1 VSGARAGDRA
11 WTVALDAACAALAA
25 VAGLASPQSPAQPA
39 VLEHGADFRGVWTND
54 PPADTL
60 AYQNDTW
67 SAMLPALTDWGRA
80 RFDSA
85 KPSRGPRGVSVTE
98 TDDPV
103 YACFPPGTPRVYLH
117 PFPMEIVQTPGRVL
131 MIFEYDHLIRQIYTD
146 GRAHRNDLAPSWMGD
161 SIGRW
166 EGDML
171 VVETVNFNDK
181 TWLDRTGVQHSEDLR
196 VVERIRALDPDHLE
210 IDITM
215 EDPIALAGPW
225 HGKRRLR
232 RTDWTIEEFS
242 CMDNQNFLD
251 YEREILEFDAPPAP

>member
-1 VSGARAGDRA
+1 MIPRPLRAA
-11 WTVALDAACAALAA
+11 VLALSLAALDAAAQTLSAA
-25 VAGLASPQSPAQPA
+25 
-39 VLEHGADFRGVWTND
+39 EHGADLSGVWTND

-60 AYQNDTW
+60 AFQNDSW
-67 SAMLPALTDWGRA
+67 GAEQPALTEWGRA
-80 RFDSA
+80 RFDTA

-103 YACFPPGTPRVYLH
+103 YACYPPGTPRIYLH

-131 MIFEYDHLIRQIYTD
+131 MIYEYDHLIRQIYTD
-146 GRAHRNDLAPSWMGD
+146 GRGHRDDLAPSWMGD

-166 EGDML
+166 DGATL

-181 TWLDRTGVQHSEDLR
+181 TWLDRLGVQHSEDLR
-196 VVERIRALDPDHLE
+196 VVERIRLSGAEHLE

-215 EDPIALAGPW
+215 EDPLALAAPW

-232 RTDWTIEEFS
+232 RTDWAIEEFS
-242 CMDNQNFLD
+242 CMDNTNFLE
-251 YEREILEFDAPPAP
+251 YEKQILEFEE